1 VRDNS
6 RGHAAKYQTLSTEA
20 IKIEEFGDNMQR
32 SYEVMFIV
40 RPDLLEEDMDK
51 LIATLQGHATTAGA
65 TVVNT
70 EKMGKRRLAYD
81 VKKFSDG
88 QYVLFVL
95 EADGKAIHELERRLR
110 VAEPVIKYI
119 TVRTDEE
126 QQRLDKVRKLRAAKV
141 KRPPAGSQQA
151 AEATEAVGT

>member
-1 VRDNS
+1 
-6 RGHAAKYQTLSTEA
+6 
-20 IKIEEFGDNMQR
+20 MQR

-40 RPDLLEEDMDK
+40 RPDLTEEDVDK
-51 LIATLQGHATTAGA
+51 LISTLQGHATSAGG
-65 TVVNT
+65 TVQNV

-95 EADGKAIHELERRLR
+95 QADGKAIHELERRLR
-110 VAEPVIKYI
+110 VSEPVIKFI

-126 QQRLDKVRKLRAAKV
+126 KQRLDKVRKIRESRV
-141 KRPPAGSQQA
+141 KRPPAGASEA
-151 AEATEAVGT
+151 AESPAAV

>member
-1 VRDNS
+1 
-6 RGHAAKYQTLSTEA
+6 
-20 IKIEEFGDNMQR
+20 MQR
-32 SYEVMFIV
+32 AYEVMFIV
-40 RPDLLEEDMDK
+40 RPDLLEEDVDK

-65 TVVNT
+65 TVEKT

-95 EADGKAIHELERRLR
+95 QADGKAIHELERRLR
-110 VAEPVIKYI
+110 VSEPVIKFI

-126 QQRLDKVRKLRAAKV
+126 KQRLDKIRKIRESRV
-141 KRPPAGSQQA
+141 KRPPAGA
-151 AEATEAVGT
+151 TPAEAESPAVV

>member
-1 VRDNS
+1 
-6 RGHAAKYQTLSTEA
+6 
-20 IKIEEFGDNMQR
+20 
-32 SYEVMFIV
+32 
-40 RPDLLEEDMDK
+40 MDK
-51 LIATLQGHATTAGA
+51 LIATLQGHATTAGES
-65 TVVNT
+65 VLNT

-95 EADGKAIHELERRLR
+95 EADGKAIHELERRMR
-110 VAEPVIKYI
+110 VADAVIKFI

-126 QQRLDKVRKLRAAKV
+126 KQRLDKVRKLREAKV

-151 AEATEAVGT
+151 PAAETEMPAVNA

>member
-1 VRDNS
+1 
-6 RGHAAKYQTLSTEA
+6 
-20 IKIEEFGDNMQR
+20 MQR

-40 RPDLLEEDMDK
+40 RPDLTEEDVDK
-51 LIATLQGHATTAGA
+51 LLSTLQNHATTAGA
-65 TVVNT
+65 TVQNV

-95 EADGKAIHELERRLR
+95 QADGKAVHELERRLR
-110 VAEPVIKYI
+110 VSEPVIKFI

-126 QQRLDKVRKLRAAKV
+126 KQRLDKIKKIRETRV
-141 KRPPAGSQQA
+141 KRPPAGSA
-151 AEATEAVGT
+151 APEPAESSAAV

>member
-1 VRDNS
+1 
-6 RGHAAKYQTLSTEA
+6 
-20 IKIEEFGDNMQR
+20 MPR

-40 RPDLLEEDMDK
+40 RPDLLEEDVDK

-65 TVVNT
+65 TMTKV

-95 EADGKAIHELERRLR
+95 QADGKAVHELERRMR
-110 VAEPVIKYI
+110 VSEPVIKFI

-126 QQRLDKVRKLRAAKV
+126 QQRLDKVRKIRESRV
-141 KRPPAGSQQA
+141 KRPPAGSPA
-151 AEATEAVGT
+151 PEPESPAVNA

>member
-1 VRDNS
+1 
-6 RGHAAKYQTLSTEA
+6 
-20 IKIEEFGDNMQR
+20 MQR

-40 RPDLLEEDMDK
+40 RPDLMEEDVDK
-51 LIATLQGHATTAGA
+51 LISTLQSHATSAGA
-65 TVVNT
+65 TVANV

-95 EADGKAIHELERRLR
+95 QADGKAIHELERRLR
-110 VAEPVIKYI
+110 VAEPVIKFI

-126 QQRLDKVRKLRAAKV
+126 KQRLDKIRKIRESRV
-141 KRPPAGSQQA
+141 KRPAAGSTQ
-151 AEATEAVGT
+151 AEAESPAAV